1 MASERS
7 VMMRPTRIAEV
18 VTKREIAVEVHGA
31 FADVA
36 DHFGSAQGLSD
47 APFLSPEWLGALEE
61 TGCAIADKGWVPH
74 HVVIK
79 QGGVPTAVAPGY
91 LKLNSE
97 GEFVFDHGWAGAA
110 RRAGLAYYPKLLIAV
125 PFTPA
130 TSPRLVLLEGA
141 DPKAARGAFAAALAT
156 IVERTDLSSA
166 HVLFSTPDEAEDL
179 ASFGLIHRHGL
190 QFHWRNRGYATFEDF
205 LRDLP
210 SKRRTQIRRERRA
223 PAEQG
228 VVIETLTGDALTPEI
243 ADVAYEL
250 YLTTVDKF
258 VWGRRYLTRAFFEQ
272 VLSTMPDRI
281 ELVVARRGPKGKIFA
296 SAFNLRGDKTL
307 FGRYWGTTAE
317 VPFLHFNVCFYHSIE
332 RAIALGLERFEPGA
346 GGEHKLAR
354 GFQPTVTHS
363 THIVRDRRLRAA
375 VEDFCSRE
383 REAIALELGS
393 GARDE
398 DAPA

>member
-1 MASERS
+1 M
-7 VMMRPTRIAEV
+7 
-18 VTKREIAVEVHGA
+18 TKREIAVEVHGA
-31 FADVA
+31 FRDVA
-36 DHFGSAQGLSD
+36 ELFRRAPGLED
-47 APFLSPEWLGALEE
+47 APFLSSEWLGALEE
-61 TGCAIADKGWVPH
+61 TGCAVADRGWVPH
-74 HVVIK
+74 HLVVS
-79 QGGVPTAVAPGY
+79 QGGAPIAVAPAY

-110 RRAGLAYYPKLLIAV
+110 RRAGLAYYPKLLVAV

-130 TSPRLVLLEGA
+130 TSQRLVMVGDHDAEVSRA
-141 DPKAARGAFAAALAT
+141 AFAAALGAV
-156 IVERTDLSSA
+156 VEQADLSSA
-166 HVLFSTPDEAEDL
+166 HVLFSTSAEARAL
-179 ASFGLIHRHGL
+179 AAFGLIHRHGL
-190 QFHWRNRGYATFEDF
+190 QFHWLNRGYGSFEDF

-228 VVIETLTGDALTPEI
+228 IVIETLTGDALTPEI

-296 SAFNLRGDKTL
+296 SAFNLRGARSL

-332 RAIALGLERFEPGA
+332 RAIELGLERFEPGA

-363 THIVRDRRLRAA
+363 THIVRDPRLRAA
-375 VEDFCSRE
+375 VEDFCERE
-383 REAIALELGS
+383 REAIALEIGAGGS
-393 GARDE
+393 
-398 DAPA
+398 DADPAP